1 MNDEAVAVAPVPDGP
16 VQLSHREVLI
26 VFSGL
31 MLGML
36 LAALDQTIVSTA
48 LPTIVG
54 DFGGLQHLS
63 WVITAYLLTSTA
75 SVPLYGKLSDMYGRK
90 PLFQFAIAVFLVGS
104 FLSGASQS
112 MLQLVLFR
120 GVQGLGGG
128 GIMAMAMAIIGDIV
142 SPRERGRYQGYTGAV
157 FAFSSV
163 AGPLL
168 GGVFTDQLSW
178 RWVFYINLPLGILAL
193 VVTSAVLK
201 LPFRRRDHPI
211 DYLGSMLMVGGVS
224 CLLLVC
230 SWGGTEYGWTSR
242 TILGLAVAGVLLL
255 LLFVGQELRAPEPLL
270 PPRLFRVRIFS
281 VCSAIG
287 LIVGATMFGAVAF
300 LPVYLQ
306 VVKGVSATSSGL
318 RLVPLMLGVVGTS
331 VASGRLISSTGR
343 YRVYPIA
350 GMAITVTGLL
360 LLSRL
365 GAHTGMIEVSTYM
378 FVLGIGVGMVM
389 QVIVLAVQNAV
400 DYRDLGTATAGVNF
414 FRSMGSAFGVA
425 IFGSI
430 LTNRLERN
438 LPRELPQGSGISAGR
453 LLGSTPA
460 QLHALPA
467 AVHEG
472 AVRAFAMSLH
482 TMFLWVVPLAVLGFA
497 LTWLL
502 QEIPLREYAPVGPAD
517 AAAAEVISPEG
528 SPQPLPAAE

>member
-1 MNDEAVAVAPVPDGP
+1 MTEEAVAPRPSFDGP
-16 VQLSHREVLI
+16 AQLSHREVLI

-90 PLFQFAIAVFLVGS
+90 PLFQFAIAVFLIGS

-112 MLQLVLFR
+112 MLQLILFR

-168 GGVFTDQLSW
+168 GGIFTDQLSW

-193 VVTSAVLK
+193 VVTSVVLK
-201 LPFRRRDHPI
+201 LPYRRLEHPI
-211 DYLGSMLMVGGVS
+211 DYLGSALMVAGVS
-224 CLLLVC
+224 CLLLVA
-230 SWGGTEYGWTSR
+230 SWGGTEYAWTST
-242 TILGLAVAGVLLL
+242 TIIGLAVIGVVLIA
-255 LLFVGQELRAPEPLL
+255 LFVAQEFRAREPLL

-281 VCSAIG
+281 VSSTIG

-318 RLVPLMLGVVGTS
+318 RLVPLMVGVVGTS
-331 VASGRLISSTGR
+331 VMSGRMITNSGR
-343 YRVYPIA
+343 YR
-350 GMAITVTGLL
+350 
-360 LLSRL
+360 
-365 GAHTGMIEVSTYM
+365 E
-378 FVLGIGVGMVM
+378 IG
-389 QVIVLAVQNAV
+389 
-400 DYRDLGTATAGVNF
+400 
-414 FRSMGSAFGVA
+414 
-425 IFGSI
+425 
-430 LTNRLERN
+430 
-438 LPRELPQGSGISAGR
+438 
-453 LLGSTPA
+453 
-460 QLHALPA
+460 
-467 AVHEG
+467 
-472 AVRAFAMSLH
+472 RA
-482 TMFLWVVPLAVLGFA
+482 
-497 LTWLL
+497 
-502 QEIPLREYAPVGPAD
+502 
-517 AAAAEVISPEG
+517 
-528 SPQPLPAAE
+528 